1 VVKCEVY
8 YYAPFFVLFMN
19 EKKGVEW
26 EGALSPCCA
35 VLQTTRESKGVVNCE
50 GTKQAGKL

>member
-1 VVKCEVY
+1 
-8 YYAPFFVLFMN
+8 MN

-35 VLQTTRESKGVVNCE
+35 VLQTTWESTGVVNCE
-50 GTKQAGKL
+50 ETTQAGKL